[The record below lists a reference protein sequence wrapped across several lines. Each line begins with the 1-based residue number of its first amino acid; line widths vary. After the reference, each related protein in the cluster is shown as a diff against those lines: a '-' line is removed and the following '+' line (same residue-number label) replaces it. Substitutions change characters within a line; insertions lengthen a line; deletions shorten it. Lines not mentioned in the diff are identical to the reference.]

1 MGSQSIVG
9 YGKGSENAED
19 LEENMKTKMIIL
31 ITAIVFMCSCGMKD
45 KLGKKEEPVKEET
58 KKEEV
63 AKKESAKEEPVSA
76 KAAEFAAPSGKT
88 VSVTGPLVNIRS
100 GPGMKNK
107 VLTTVKKGDE
117 LEVLG
122 EIGSWYNVKLPD
134 GTEGWIYHK
143 LVK

>member
-1 MGSQSIVG
+1 MGNRSIVG
-9 YGKGSENAED
+9 YGKGLRNAED

-31 ITAIVFMCSCGMKD
+31 IPVIIVFMCSCGMKD
-45 KLGKKEEPVKEET
+45 KLGKKEEPVKEEP
-58 KKEEV
+58 
-63 AKKESAKEEPVSA
+63 KKESVKEGPVSE
-76 KAAEFAAPSGKT
+76 KAPEFTAPSGKM
-88 VSVTGPLVNIRS
+88 VFVTEPLVNIRS

-107 VLTTVKKGDE
+107 VLTKVKKGDG

>member
-1 MGSQSIVG
+1 
-9 YGKGSENAED
+9 
-19 LEENMKTKMIIL
+19 MKTKMIIL
-31 ITAIVFMCSCGMKD
+31 ITVIIVCMCSCGMKD

-63 AKKESAKEEPVSA
+63 AKKESIKEEQPIA
-76 KAAEFAAPSGKT
+76 EKAAELTAPSGKM
-88 VSVTGPLVNIRS
+88 VSVTGPLVNIRN
-100 GPGMKNK
+100 GPGMKHK
-107 VLTTVKKGDE
+107 VLTTVKEGDE